1 MAKGNQRRGDVSCDV
16 RKGFEGQDGR
26 REEGPEKKALEAEGG
41 RGPEKEALEAEGGGR
56 RRRSFEDGGSMGDMN
71 P

>member
-41 RGPEKEALEAEGGGR
+41 GR